1 METIQAAM
9 VDPEVVRKLLSRAV
23 QQLKLL
29 RQVQLDMATMEEV
42 VYKVRVALREA
53 QTLVGAEAVVVVQA
67 QLAEQVIE
75 TPAQLL
81 VQVPVELVDSIR

>member
-29 RQVQLDMATMEEV
+29 RQVPLDMATMEEV
-42 VYKVRVALREA
+42 VYKVRVALLETL
-53 QTLVGAEAVVVVQA
+53 TLVGAEVVAVVQA
-67 QLAEQVIE
+67 QLAEQVTE
-75 TPAQLL
+75 TPAQFL
-81 VQVPVELVDSIR
+81 VQAPVELVANTR

>member
-29 RQVQLDMATMEEV
+29 RQVPLDMATMEEV

-53 QTLVGAEAVVVVQA
+53 QTLVGAEAVAVVQA

-75 TPAQLL
+75 TPTQIL
-81 VQVPVELVDSIR
+81 VQAPVELVANTR